1 MKNKKKGESFC
12 CIGSDA
18 YSSRYNQNIEEC
30 LLFYTNIHIA
40 GTHAVSQIG
49 KHVHRLHVDTNKIQ
63 VDKSLYK

>member
-1 MKNKKKGESFC
+1 M
-12 CIGSDA
+12 CIVVGIIKH
-18 YSSRYNQNIEEC
+18 IEEC